1 MQIQK
6 IRIERFKSF
15 YEPYELDFEQVKG
28 LWKIAG
34 SVGSGKTTIG
44 EAILFGLFG
53 SITGKNNGDLVS
65 WGQKSGVVELWCKSN
80 SRNIYI
86 KRDVYAA
93 GHSTIYVEIDGEER
107 TAIKLIV
114 ETRK

>member
-1 MQIQK
+1 MKIQK
-6 IRIERFKSF
+6 IKIERFKSF

-65 WGQKSGVVELWCKSN
+65 WGQKVGIVELWCRSN
-80 SRNIYI
+80 GRDIYI
-86 KRDVYAA
+86 KRTININ
-93 GHSTIYVEIDGEER
+93 GTSTIYVEVDYIC
-107 TAIKLIV
+107 
-114 ETRK
+114 